1 MSVNKKIEERLEL
14 AGKRLMEII
23 EHPEKLDEIPE
34 CSAIPLSE
42 SMEKDL
48 EEIYYEEEW
57 NFTCPKCG
65 TNLELKLPANAE
77 DLLTTFCP
85 VCYEVLVLDRRARVV
100 EIGTVETK
108 YKAFYS
114 HSAMEEDREVV
125 KFFEAMLK
133 LFGVSVYKVE
143 DDNRPIPALE
153 KIEEGIKQSDFVF
166 VILTKR
172 YKYEAYGQYR
182 WKSSEYIQNEI
193 GMAYAYHKPIIAVAE
208 EGVDVEGILPDI
220 TWYHR
225 FNRGELLKTGALPSD
240 FFEKLERVLMHVE
253 EEEEKEKKRKRERE
267 KSAALVA
274 LGLTFAFLGGIL
286 AATAGIGIVS
296 RK

>member
-1 MSVNKKIEERLEL
+1 MSVNKKMEERLEL
-14 AGKRLMEII
+14 AEKRLII

-42 SMEKDL
+42 SKGKEL
-48 EEIYYEEEW
+48 EEIYYAEEW

-85 VCYEVLVLDRRARVV
+85 VCYEVLVLDRRAKKV

-133 LFGVSVYKVE
+133 LFDVSVYKVE
-143 DDNRPIPALE
+143 DDCRPIPVLE

-172 YKYEAYGQYR
+172 YKCEAYGQYG

-193 GMAYAYHKPIIAVAE
+193 GMAYAYHKPIVAVAE

-225 FNRGELLKTGALPSD
+225 FNREELLKTGALPSD

-253 EEEEKEKKRKRERE
+253 EEKEEKRKKERE

-274 LGLTFAFLGGIL
+274 LGLTFACGIL
-286 AATAGIGIVS
+286 AATVGIGIVS

>member
-1 MSVNKKIEERLEL
+1 
-14 AGKRLMEII
+14 
-23 EHPEKLDEIPE
+23 
-34 CSAIPLSE
+34 
-42 SMEKDL
+42 
-48 EEIYYEEEW
+48 
-57 NFTCPKCG
+57 
-65 TNLELKLPANAE
+65 
-77 DLLTTFCP
+77 
-85 VCYEVLVLDRRARVV
+85 
-100 EIGTVETK
+100 
-108 YKAFYS
+108 
-114 HSAMEEDREVV
+114 
-125 KFFEAMLK
+125 
-133 LFGVSVYKVE
+133 VE

-153 KIEEGIKQSDFVF
+153 KIEEGIKRSDFVF

-172 YKYEAYGQYR
+172 YKSEAYGQYR

-193 GMAYAYHKPIIAVAE
+193 GMAYAYHKPIVAVAE

-225 FNRGELLKTGALPSD
+225 FNREELLKTRVLPRD

-253 EEEEKEKKRKRERE
+253 EEEKEEKEEKRKRERE

>member
-1 MSVNKKIEERLEL
+1 MEER
-14 AGKRLMEII
+14 RDII
-23 EHPEKLDEIPE
+23 
-34 CSAIPLSE
+34 S
-42 SMEKDL
+42 
-48 EEIYYEEEW
+48 EEW
-57 NFTCPKCG
+57 NFICEKCG
-65 TNLELKLPANAE
+65 ANLKLKLPANVK
-77 DLLTTFCP
+77 DLPPCP
-85 VCYEVLVLDRRARVV
+85 VCHGVLVVEAKKV

-143 DDNRPIPALE
+143 DDCRPIPALK
-153 KIEEGIKQSDFVF
+153 KIEEGIKRSDFVF
-166 VILTKR
+166 VVLTRR
-172 YKYEAYGQYR
+172 YKYEAYGQYG

-193 GMAYAYHKPIIAVAE
+193 GMAYAYHKPIVAVAE

-240 FFEKLERVLMHVE
+240 FFEKLERVLIHVE
-253 EEEEKEKKRKRERE
+253 EEKRKKERE

-286 AATAGIGIVS
+286 AATAGIGRVS

>member
-1 MSVNKKIEERLEL
+1 MSVNKKMEERLEL
-14 AGKRLMEII
+14 AEKRLMEII

-42 SMEKDL
+42 SKGKDL

-85 VCYEVLVLDRRARVV
+85 VCYEVLVLDRRARKV

-125 KFFEAMLK
+125 RFFETMLK

-143 DDNRPIPALE
+143 DDYRPIPALE

-172 YKYEAYGQYR
+172 YKYEAYGQYG

-193 GMAYAYHKPIIAVAE
+193 GMAYAYHKPIVAVAE

-225 FNRGELLKTGALPSD
+225 FNREELLKTGALPSD

-253 EEEEKEKKRKRERE
+253 EEERRKKERE